1 MNLVIVHYH
10 LRPGGIRR
18 VIELATPHLLRELSG
33 VTTVTLACGEAGD
46 ENWLQQFAKLIQP
59 VQLQVRVEKAFNYFS
74 EQKVA
79 PQKIQ
84 QRLRAAV
91 EKILTDHEPV
101 DRLDEISKLAVA
113 AVYDRR
119 TGESRGKRRSQSAAT
134 TPKPILVWAHNL
146 AIGRNL
152 LLTRELSRAC
162 TARGITLVSHHHDLW
177 FDNRW
182 RRWPEI
188 RRSGFRSLSDVAN
201 TTFPTHSNLRHA
213 AINSED
219 AVVLRKHFGPTA
231 ALLPNPVPR
240 ERPPRPATVR
250 AARQWLKRT
259 LREPAA
265 PIWILPCRL
274 LRRKNVA
281 EALLL
286 TRWLRPEAWLI
297 TTGGASS
304 ADEHSYF
311 QRLERATKQHRW
323 PLRLGVL
330 RGNNADPPSVAEL
343 LAASETVLLTSIQEG
358 FGLPYLE
365 AAAANR
371 PLIARNLPN
380 VAPDLR
386 RFGFRLPQAYDEIHI
401 STELFDWKAERTRQQ
416 KLFTRWRMQ
425 LPATLRNSVATPIV
439 LEPAKAAA
447 VPFSRLTLTAQLE
460 VLVQPRALSWEQC
473 APLNPFLHDWQSR
486 AAKGKLQVTAWPT
499 RADDWLNG
507 AAYAR
512 NFARLIHA
520 RPRPT
525 PADTPQHVQADLMGE
540 KLCAANLYPLLWTT
554 ET

>member
-18 VIELATPHLLRELSG
+18 VIELATPHLLRELPD

-46 ENWLQQFAKLIQP
+46 ENWLRQFAALIQP
-59 VQLQVRVEKAFNYFS
+59 AQLQVRVEKCFNYFS

-84 QRLRAAV
+84 SRLRTALG
-91 EKILTDHEPV
+91 KILGDHGPA
-101 DRLDEISKLAVA
+101 DC
-113 AVYDRR
+113 
-119 TGESRGKRRSQSAAT
+119 
-134 TPKPILVWAHNL
+134 LVWAHNL
-146 AIGRNL
+146 GIGRNL
-152 LLTRELSRAC
+152 LLSHELAQAC
-162 TARGITLVSHHHDLW
+162 AARGITLVSHHHDLW

-188 RRSGFRSLSDVAN
+188 RRSGFRNLTDVAN
-201 TTFPTHSNLRHA
+201 TTFPTQSNIRHA

-219 AVVLRKHFGPTA
+219 ATVLRKHFGPTA

-240 ERPPRPATVR
+240 QRPPRPAAVR
-250 AARQWLKRT
+250 AARQWLART
-259 LREPAA
+259 LREADA
-265 PIWILPCRL
+265 PVWILPCRL

-304 ADEHSYF
+304 ADELPYF
-311 QRLERATKQHRW
+311 HKLERAAHQQRCH
-323 PLRLGVL
+323 LRLGVL
-330 RGNNADPPSVAEL
+330 QGDETHKPSVAEL
-343 LAASETVLLTSIQEG
+343 MAASEAVLLTSIQEG

-386 RFGFRLPQAYDEIHI
+386 RFGFRPPQAYDEIRV
-401 STELFDWKAERTRQQ
+401 SPDLFDWKAERARQ
-416 KLFTRWRMQ
+416 KNLFTRWRQQ
-425 LPATLRNSVATPIV
+425 LPTALRKAVATPIV
-439 LEPAKAAA
+439 LETARAAA

-460 VLVQPRALSWEQC
+460 VLAQPRALSWERC
-473 APLNPFLHDWQSR
+473 APLNPFLRDWQSR
-486 AAKGKLQVTAWPT
+486 AAAGKLQVTAWPA
-499 RADDWLNG
+499 RADEWLSG
-507 AAYAR
+507 ATYAQK
-512 NFARLIHA
+512 FSRLVHA
-520 RPRPT
+520 APRPT
-525 PADTPQHVQADLMGE
+525 PARTSLRVQTDLLGE
-540 KLCAANLYPLLWTT
+540 KLCATNLYPLLWTT

>member
-18 VIELATPHLLRELSG
+18 VIELATPHLLRALPG
-33 VTTVTLACGEAGD
+33 VTTVTLACGEARD
-46 ENWLQQFAKLIQP
+46 ENWLRQFAALIQP
-59 VQLQVRVEKAFNYFS
+59 ARLQVRVEKAFNYFS
-74 EQKVA
+74 EQEIA

-84 QRLRAAV
+84 QHLRAALG
-91 EKILTDHEPV
+91 KILADHGPA
-101 DRLDEISKLAVA
+101 DC
-113 AVYDRR
+113 
-119 TGESRGKRRSQSAAT
+119 
-134 TPKPILVWAHNL
+134 LVWAHNL
-146 AIGRNL
+146 GIGRNL
-152 LLTRELSRAC
+152 LLSRELACAC
-162 TARGITLVSHHHDLW
+162 TARGITLISHHHDLW

-240 ERPPRPATVR
+240 QRPPSPAAGR
-250 AARQWLKRT
+250 AARQWLERT
-259 LREPAA
+259 LRAPAA
-265 PIWILPCRL
+265 PVWILPCRL

-286 TRWLRPEAWLI
+286 ARWLRPEAWLV

-304 ADEHSYF
+304 ADEHFYF
-311 QRLERATKQHRW
+311 QQLERAAKQHRW

-330 RGNNADPPSVAEL
+330 QGDETKKPSVAEL
-343 LAASETVLLTSIQEG
+343 MAASETVLLTSIQEG

-386 RFGFRLPQAYDEIHI
+386 RFGFRLPQAYDEIHV
-401 STELFDWKAERTRQQ
+401 SPELFDWKAERARQQ
-416 KLFTRWRMQ
+416 KLFTRWRKQ
-425 LPATLRNSVATPIV
+425 LPAALRDSVATPIV
-439 LEPAKAAA
+439 LESAKAAA

-460 VLVQPRALSWEQC
+460 VLAQPRALSWEQC
-473 APLNPFLHDWQSR
+473 APLNPFLRDWQLR
-486 AAKGKLQVTAWPT
+486 AAKGKLQVTAWPA
-499 RADDWLNG
+499 RADDWLSG
-507 AAYAR
+507 ATYAR
-512 NFARLIHA
+512 NFARLIRA
-520 RPRPT
+520 TPRPRP
-525 PADTPQHVQADLMGE
+525 PRTPQRVQTELLGE